1 MASTGET
8 TLAKALAAAADMRS
22 GGEDPDHVG
31 HWQLRLHGRS
41 EVLEELLRVTE
52 RYLVFGMPEHELS
65 EMERLVEQL
74 REQEFSDDEGDG
86 VADALPL

>member
-1 MASTGET
+1 MQKIFDCG
-8 TLAKALAAAADMRS
+8 R
-22 GGEDPDHVG
+22 
-31 HWQLRLHGRS
+31 RS